1 MSILSK
7 PVVTDKIVLNNRL
20 VLPPLETTK
29 ANEDGSVNEELIDHY
44 DKMSKGG
51 CFSLII
57 VEHSFISHQG
67 RASEGQLSAAED
79 PNIPGL
85 RMLTEAIH
93 LNGSKVIMQL
103 NHCGSMGNPVITKS
117 EVIGPSSIVNPR
129 SKAQMMPREM
139 TREDISR
146 IIEEFSRAAK
156 RAKLSGFD
164 GVEIHSAHGYLLNQ
178 FYSPIT
184 NKRTDEYGGNTS
196 NRIKIHLEVI
206 SAVREAVGEE
216 YPILLRL
223 GASDYR
229 DGGTTV
235 EDSILAAAEFEKAG
249 ISIIDISGGLCGYTL
264 PNNSEQG
271 YFKELGKAVRK
282 RVSIPVI
289 LTGGITDP
297 YSAEDIVEQGYS
309 DLVGVGRAALKDPL
323 WACKALELLR
333 GSRK

>member
-1 MSILSK
+1 MSIILK
-7 PVVTDKIVLNNRL
+7 PVITDKIVLNNRL

-29 ANEDGSVNEELIDHY
+29 ANEDGTVNKELIDHY

-51 CFSLII
+51 CFGLII

-79 PNIPGL
+79 SNIPGL
-85 RMLTEAIH
+85 RKLTEAIH

-117 EVIGPSSIVNPR
+117 EVIGPSSIINPR

-139 TREDISR
+139 TRDDVSR
-146 IIEEFSRAAK
+146 IIEKFSCAAK
-156 RAKLSGFD
+156 RAKSSGFD

-184 NKRTDEYGGNTS
+184 NRRTDEYGGDIR
-196 NRIKIHLEVI
+196 NRIRLHLEVI
-206 SAVREAVGEE
+206 SSVRDAVGEE

-264 PNNSEQG
+264 PNNSEQA
-271 YFKELGKAVRK
+271 YFKELSKAIRNTVN
-282 RVSIPVI
+282 IPVI
-289 LTGGITDP
+289 LTGGITDSF
-297 YSAEDIVEQGYS
+297 SAEEIVEQGYS
-309 DLVGVGRAALKDPL
+309 DLVGVGRASLKDPM
-323 WACKALELLR
+323 WACKALEVLG
-333 GSRK
+333 GSKK